1 MNPTMALMLSTS
13 IHAERLA
20 AANRQIQLRAARAP
34 SVKAEKRARGSIL
47 TMIGSRLSRAADQ
60 PAAWTPR
67 LTNYPY

>member
-1 MNPTMALMLSTS
+1 MNPTMALMLSAS

-20 AANRQIQLRAARAP
+20 VANRQIELRAARA
-34 SVKAEKRARGSIL
+34 SRVKAAKRARGSIL
-47 TMIGSRLSRAADQ
+47 TMIGRLLSRPAHQ